1 MISTQKTM
9 TFDLYANIN
18 DIVDGLAFAGD
29 MRLFVKD
36 NDQKKS

>member
-1 MISTQKTM
+1 MTHIQKTM

-29 MRLFVKD
+29 MRFC
-36 NDQKKS
+36 

>member
-1 MISTQKTM
+1 M

-29 MRLFVKD
+29 MRFFVRD
-36 NDQKKS
+36 DGSDKS